1 LLLLPL
7 LTLLDNCAAS
17 PGAAAADLPSV
28 DAGGGCGGREVESSC
43 ATADEETSTFKTS
56 QTRTTLS
63 SPPLARNRPSGLNL
77 MLHIE
82 PSCACTSCRMYSPV
96 SSRQDLP

>member
-1 LLLLPL
+1 MLLLPL

-17 PGAAAADLPSV
+17 PGAATDLPPSV
-28 DAGGGCGGREVESSC
+28 DAGGGCGGTDAESSC
-43 ATADEETSTFKTS
+43 ATADEEASTSWTS

-82 PSCACTSCRMYSPV
+82 PSCARTSCRMYSPV
-96 SSRQDLP
+96 SSLLDLP